1 MVREIHSFA
10 ATYNL
15 SRDSCLGTC
24 KINLFVLFSPIV
36 MLKLL
41 LSMGRRKS
49 PFIRSNPSL
58 MVKKLPMTINS
69 QSKTKKFCASVGPK
83 PVGNISINSESCS
96 LCACFITKITN
107 RLLPS
112 LALLFVFH
120 DEFPR
125 FFCCCICTN
134 MMVFISP
141 KFSMNQ
147 IWHINWLLIDAF
159 FISWYLR

>member
-1 MVREIHSFA
+1 
-10 ATYNL
+10 
-15 SRDSCLGTC
+15 
-24 KINLFVLFSPIV
+24 

-96 LCACFITKITN
+96 LCACFITKKLDGAVVVSTFLFITNNQN

-112 LALLFVFH
+112 LVALLFVFH

-141 KFSMNQ
+141 QFSMNQ
-147 IWHINWLLIDAF
+147 I
-159 FISWYLR
+159 

>member
-1 MVREIHSFA
+1 MVRVIRSFS
-10 ATYNL
+10 ATYNPN
-15 SRDSCLGTC
+15 RDSCLDTFNM
-24 KINLFVLFSPIV
+24 NLFILFSPIV

-96 LCACFITKITN
+96 LCACFITKKLDGAVVVSTFLFITNNQN

-112 LALLFVFH
+112 LAHYCSCFMMSFQDFLLLH
-120 DEFPR
+120 L
-125 FFCCCICTN
+125 
-134 MMVFISP
+134 
-141 KFSMNQ
+141 
-147 IWHINWLLIDAF
+147 H
-159 FISWYLR
+159 

>member
-10 ATYNL
+10 ATYNP
-15 SRDSCLGTC
+15 SRDSC
-24 KINLFVLFSPIV
+24 LFSPIV

-58 MVKKLPMTINS
+58 MVRKLPMTINS

-83 PVGNISINSESCS
+83 PVGNISINSSQNHAHQS
-96 LCACFITKITN
+96 VPDSKRITN
-107 RLLPS
+107 CLLLPS

-125 FFCCCICTN
+125 FF
-134 MMVFISP
+134 VVAFA
-141 KFSMNQ
+141 
-147 IWHINWLLIDAF
+147 LI
-159 FISWYLR
+159 